1 MSKTSI
7 FVSKY
12 SRFMLLILICVGLT
26 IATPNFLNYRN
37 ILNVFQQSSML
48 LIMAL
53 GMMFAMLLGR
63 GVDMSIGSVVALTS
77 CIGALI
83 MRMGRGTEF
92 IILGIVVAI
101 LLGIFIG
108 TANGL
113 LIAYL
118 KLPAILVT
126 FGTQQII
133 RGTAFYIMSDTVIVG
148 LPSTILFL
156 GTGRVWGVPMPIIIA
171 VALVSIAAF
180 ILNKTQIGRKIY
192 VVGANPAAAKFSGI
206 HVNRTIVLGFM
217 ISSLLA
223 TIAGIVF
230 IGRLGAAEPQIGD
243 AFAFQAVS
251 AVAIG
256 GTSFRGGIGSAGGV
270 VIGALIITLLLNGM
284 NLLNISA
291 FWQGAVSGLIVILA
305 VLLDYFARKKAM

>member
-7 FVSKY
+7 YVSKY
-12 SRFMLLILICVGLT
+12 SRIMLLMLICVGLT
-26 IATPNFLNYRN
+26 IATPAFFTFNNL
-37 ILNVFQQSSML
+37 LNVLQQSSML
-48 LIMAL
+48 LIMSL

-77 CIGALI
+77 CIGALF
-83 MRMGRGTEF
+83 MRMGPGPEYTM
-92 IILGIVVAI
+92 LGVSIAI
-101 LLGIFIG
+101 FLGIFLG
-108 TANGL
+108 ALNGS

-126 FGTQQII
+126 FGTREII
-133 RGTAFYIMSDTVIVG
+133 RGIAFYMMSDTVIVG
-148 LPSTILFL
+148 LPRGILFL
-156 GTGRVWGVPMPIIIA
+156 GTGRVWGIPMPIIIA
-171 VALVSIAAF
+171 VTLTLLAAF
-180 ILNKTQIGRKIY
+180 VLIKTGIGRKIY
-192 VVGANPAAAKFSGI
+192 IVGANPMAAKFSGI
-206 HVNRTIVLGFM
+206 HVNQTIILAFI

-284 NLLNISA
+284 NLLNISS
-291 FWQGAVSGLIVILA
+291 FWQGTVSGMIVILA
-305 VLLDYFARKKAM
+305 VLLDYFARRKTM